1 MRVLITAGI
10 YPPDVGGPA
19 TYSKYLAEEFPK
31 RGVQVKILSFG
42 WVRWYPKILR
52 HFLYF
57 LNVIKLGRDC
67 DIIYAQD
74 PVSVGLPAILA
85 SKLLWK
91 KFAIKIVGD
100 YAWEQGVQRFG
111 VKELLDEFLEKKYGI
126 SVEFLKK
133 IERFVVK
140 RADVVI
146 VPSNYL
152 AQVLWKWGVSSE
164 KINVIYNTVS
174 VSASPRNRAK
184 ENILF
189 SAGRDV
195 PWKGFEML
203 IKLNIIGAKMII
215 GSFLKEEYEN
225 YLSSCVIFL
234 LNTGYEGFSHQIL
247 EAMSLGL
254 PIITTDAGGN
264 KEIVENEKS
273 ALVVEYN
280 NKEAWTHA
288 INRLLGDE
296 DLQKKLSEG
305 ARATA
310 QKFLQKD
317 MIGETIKV
325 LENVLNA
332 K

>member
-1 MRVLITAGI
+1 MRVLIATGI

-19 TYSKYLAEEFPK
+19 SYSALLEKEFPK
-31 RGVQVKILSFG
+31 RGVQVKVLSFG
-42 WVRWYPKILR
+42 WFLAYPKVQR

-57 LNVIKLGRDC
+57 LKVIKLGRDC

-85 SKLLWK
+85 SKFLGK

-111 VKELLDEFLEKKYGI
+111 VKELLDEFLDKKYGFA
-126 SVEFLKK
+126 VEFLKK
-133 IERFVVK
+133 IERYVA
-140 RADVVI
+140 RNSSAVI

-152 AQVLWKWGVSSE
+152 AQVLGKWGVSFW
-164 KINVIYNTVS
+164 KISVIYNTVS
-174 VSASPRNRAK
+174 VPASPRNRAK

-203 IKLNIIGAKMII
+203 RKLDIPGAKII
-215 GSFLKEEYEN
+215 TGSFSKEKYEKF
-225 YLSSCVIFL
+225 LSSCAIFL

-254 PIITTDAGGN
+254 PIITTNAGGN
-264 KEIVENEKS
+264 KEIVENEKN

-280 NKEAWTHA
+280 NKEAWREA
-288 INRLLGDE
+288 IIMLLKNPK
-296 DLQKKLSEG
+296 LQETISKG
-305 ARATA
+305 AKETA
-310 QKFLQKD
+310 KKFLDID
-317 MIGETIKV
+317 MIDKTIKI
-325 LENVLNA
+325 LEDIIL
-332 K
+332 

>member
-1 MRVLITAGI
+1 MKILIATGI

-19 TYSKYLAEEFPK
+19 TYSALLIKEFPK
-31 RGVQVKILSFG
+31 RGVQAKILSFG
-42 WVRWYPKILR
+42 WVRGYPKILR
-52 HFLYF
+52 HFIYF
-57 LNVIKLGRDC
+57 LRVIKLGRDC

-85 SKLLWK
+85 SKLLGK
-91 KFAIKIVGD
+91 KFVIKIVGD
-100 YAWEQGVQRFG
+100 YAWEQGIQRFG
-111 VKELLDEFLEKKYGI
+111 VKELLDEFLDKKYGFA
-126 SVEFLKK
+126 VEFLKK
-133 IERFVVK
+133 IERYVA
-140 RADVVI
+140 RNSNAVI

-152 AQVLWKWGVSSE
+152 AQVLGKWGVGLG
-164 KINVIYNTVS
+164 KISVIYNTVF
-174 VSASPRNRAK
+174 VPASPRNRAK

-189 SAGRDV
+189 SAGRNV
-195 PWKGFEML
+195 PWKGFAILLE
-203 IKLNIIGAKMII
+203 LNIPNAKII
-215 GSFLKEEYEN
+215 TGNFPKEEYEKF
-225 YLSSCVIFL
+225 LSSCAIFL

-254 PIITTDAGGN
+254 PIITTNAGGN
-264 KEIVENEKS
+264 KEIVENEKN

-288 INRLLGDE
+288 ITRLLGDE
-296 DLQKKLSEG
+296 NLQKKLSEG

-317 MIGETIKV
+317 MVGETIKV
-325 LENVLNA
+325 LENILHA